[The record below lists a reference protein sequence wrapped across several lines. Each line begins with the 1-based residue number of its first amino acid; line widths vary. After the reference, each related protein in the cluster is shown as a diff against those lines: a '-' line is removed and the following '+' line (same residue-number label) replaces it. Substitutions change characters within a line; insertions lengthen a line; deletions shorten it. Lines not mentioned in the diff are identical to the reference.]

1 MVEKDSRTSS
11 SDRFNNK
18 ESPRYHKRDVFHAW
32 MVKGARFAG
41 PMDIPVMEPCNE
53 IPSKLVAFSDAM
65 SAGYRSRE
73 GFVHFYEDDADIERF
88 WNNPKK
94 YLPKLKEFDGVIA
107 PDYSVCYDFPNA
119 LKVNNTYRNLTSGA
133 WLQSQGLSVIPNVRC
148 EPLNADW
155 SLPAIPRNSVIAF
168 GARASIKRV
177 EDRHMF
183 VSMVRIAVDELHPS
197 AIVWYGADAYGT
209 ADYPRSL
216 GVPVYVYPGKGRGS
230 LGGDDCGRI

>member
-1 MVEKDSRTSS
+1 
-11 SDRFNNK
+11 
-18 ESPRYHKRDVFHAW
+18 
-32 MVKGARFAG
+32 
-41 PMDIPVMEPCNE
+41 
-53 IPSKLVAFSDAM
+53 M

-107 PDYSVCYDFPNA
+107 LDYSVCYDFPNA
-119 LKVNNTYRNLTSGA
+119 LKVNNTYRNLASGA